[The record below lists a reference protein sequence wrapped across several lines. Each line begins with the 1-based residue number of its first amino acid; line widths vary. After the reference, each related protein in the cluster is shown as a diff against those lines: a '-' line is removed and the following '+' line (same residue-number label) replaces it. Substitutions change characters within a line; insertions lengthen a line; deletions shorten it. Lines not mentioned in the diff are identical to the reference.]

1 MKILV
6 LGCGNHQ
13 IHGIISLYQNGHEIY
28 GVDKNPHS
36 VAKDKVNHFINI
48 SVHDSEKIINYL
60 IKNNIFVDLVI
71 SLGVEASISAATISN
86 KFNLPYTS
94 KKSAELSTDKYLR
107 LKKFKEFDVR
117 TPNFIVY
124 NYKNLGNINFPIII
138 KQKTGAGSRGVRIV
152 DNKNNF
158 DSIYSS
164 LLSTINDEIII
175 EEYVEGTE
183 HSIEGYVDFDGEV
196 NWIIVSDRRY
206 QDKWKYF
213 PKVID
218 DGDDLPSKLPKS
230 VIKKI
235 MKESTKAVRS
245 LGVSFGPV
253 KGDIIVKN
261 NIPYVIEMA
270 TRFSGDYFC
279 TSVSE
284 LFLGKSVLNQFVSY
298 ISKIDSNS
306 LKSYSRVSFFYYW
319 INKKIQIKSIS
330 FIMKLRSKSFVGF
343 ARFEPKFNTIKVG
356 DIIFPEKSS
365 QDKFLSIAIVNSDDK
380 NIEDL
385 RLEVFDIINKDI
397 HFCE

>member
-1 MKILV
+1 M
-6 LGCGNHQ
+6 
-13 IHGIISLYQNGHEIY
+13 S
-28 GVDKNPHS
+28 
-36 VAKDKVNHFINI
+36 
-48 SVHDSEKIINYL
+48 
-60 IKNNIFVDLVI
+60 
-71 SLGVEASISAATISN
+71 TN
-86 KFNLPYTS
+86 K
-94 KKSAELSTDKYLR
+94 
-107 LKKFKEFDVR
+107 
-117 TPNFIVY
+117 
-124 NYKNLGNINFPIII
+124 
-138 KQKTGAGSRGVRIV
+138 
-152 DNKNNF
+152 
-158 DSIYSS
+158 
-164 LLSTINDEIII
+164 DEIII
-175 EEYVEGTE
+175 EEYIEGTE
-183 HSIEGYVDFDGEV
+183 HSIEGYVDFDGDV

-218 DGDDLPSKLPKS
+218 DGDDLPSKLPKI
-230 VIKKI
+230 VIEKI
-235 MKESTKAVRS
+235 IKESTKAVRS

-298 ISKIDSNS
+298 ISKIDTNS

-330 FIMKLRSKSFVGF
+330 FIQKLRSKPFIGF
-343 ARFEPKFNTIKVG
+343 ARLEPKFNNIKLG

-365 QDKFLSIAIVNSDDK
+365 QDKFLSIAILNSDDK

-385 RLEVFDIINKDI
+385 RLEIFEIINKDI